1 VDEKRWKRWV
11 FFLFFL
17 THTESNTASSEEIEA
32 AAHTHRRERERDNS
46 EKKIPTLSFE
56 KKKIGGIC
64 TVEELKKRPSISFSF
79 WRLMDEGGIC
89 WKVFFSS
96 FSCYLPPASLGSS
109 KIYLS

>member
-32 AAHTHRRERERDNS
+32 AAHTHRREREGQFRKENS
-46 EKKIPTLSFE
+46 DSLFR

-64 TVEELKKRPSISFSF
+64 TVEE
-79 WRLMDEGGIC
+79 E
-89 WKVFFSS
+89 
-96 FSCYLPPASLGSS
+96 A
-109 KIYLS
+109 